1 MKKNAFILSQPFDIP
16 AKAVVREAIGAG
28 IKIKAGYVHIVR
40 SAARKKGL
48 TTVRLRGQ
56 KTDARAET
64 PESTVQLRRK
74 LRVLVMRLGCDVS
87 QEVVDE
93 VREVNIS

>member
-1 MKKNAFILSQPFDIP
+1 MTKTAFILSKPFDIP
-16 AKAVVREAIGAG
+16 AKAVVRDAIGEG
-28 IKIKAGYVHIVR
+28 IKISSGYVHIVR

-56 KTDARAET
+56 KVDARAET
-64 PESTVQLRRK
+64 PESTAQLRRK